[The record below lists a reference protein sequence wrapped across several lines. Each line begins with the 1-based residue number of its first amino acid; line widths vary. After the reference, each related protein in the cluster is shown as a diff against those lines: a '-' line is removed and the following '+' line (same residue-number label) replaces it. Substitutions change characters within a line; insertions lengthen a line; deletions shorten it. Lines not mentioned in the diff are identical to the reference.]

1 LTLVSLLHP
10 RLFTM
15 INVKPAGP
23 NNTIIAETLFNTKR
37 NNQIDPGPEF
47 SITADQL
54 HEVLFE
60 VTLAA
65 IYTYDF

>member
-1 LTLVSLLHP
+1 
-10 RLFTM
+10 M

-37 NNQIDPGPEF
+37 NNQTDPGPEF